1 MKEIKK
7 QIEELTEQA
16 EALAEVREDV
26 LVMNQ
31 EITAKVMV
39 ALFEKLSEAID
50 ELMEGIAKK
59 ETAKDFGDVL
69 KAALSTTLSET
80 VTQIFSSYKP
90 GDFKPTINVDL
101 KPIQQTF
108 ADISKQNDAIAS
120 LLNKLL
126 AGDGGKSDEL
136 HKLITA
142 MIGRQNVFLEKGMKQ
157 FDYTKELKAISDNL
171 NKNDRIER
179 LDVKRDRADNLITS
193 VIPIY
198 KEAPKTK

>member
-1 MKEIKK
+1 MTDFKK
-7 QIEELTEQA
+7 QIAELTEQA

-26 LVMNQ
+26 VVMNQ

-59 ETAKDFGDVL
+59 ETAKDFGEVL

-80 VTQIFSSYKP
+80 VSQIFKSYKP

-101 KPIQQTF
+101 RPIQQTF
-108 ADISKQNDAIAS
+108 ADIASQNSAIEK
-120 LLNKLL
+120 LLNILL
-126 AGDGGKSDEL
+126 VGDGGKADEL
-136 HKLITA
+136 HRLIAA
-142 MIGRQNVFLEKGMKQ
+142 MVEKQNTFLEKGIKQ
-157 FDYTKELKAISDNL
+157 YDYTKELKSISEGV
-171 NKNDRIER
+171 NKNDRIIER
-179 LDVKRDRADNLITS
+179 LDVKRDNNLIIS

-198 KEAPKTK
+198 KEAKNK